1 MFADGGVSMSFVL
14 AAPELVATAAS
25 DLANLGSTIRTAHSA
40 AAASTTGL
48 AGMAADEVSVTITA
62 LFDVYTREYQ
72 ALSGQAAAFHDY
84 FVQQALPIR
93 TPTP

>member
-1 MFADGGVSMSFVL
+1 
-14 AAPELVATAAS
+14 
-25 DLANLGSTIRTAHSA
+25 
-40 AAASTTGL
+40 
-48 AGMAADEVSVTITA
+48 MAADEVSVTITA